1 MFVIKLQ
8 EDIDYESL
16 FEQLDSRLDE
26 LNIKTYNLRKVSLE
40 EVFNKI
46 GEEEYNNDLNQDE

>member
-8 EDIDYESL
+8 KDIDYESL

-46 GEEEYNNDLNQDE
+46 GEEQYNNDLNQDE

>member
-46 GEEEYNNDLNQDE
+46 GEEQYNNDLNQDE